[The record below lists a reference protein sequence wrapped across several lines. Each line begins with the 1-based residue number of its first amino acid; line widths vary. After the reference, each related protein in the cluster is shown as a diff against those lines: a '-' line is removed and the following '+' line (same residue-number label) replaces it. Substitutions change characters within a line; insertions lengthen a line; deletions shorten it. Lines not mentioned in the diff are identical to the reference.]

1 MIRLMIVDAGQLSA
15 LARRGHTTIHEVDR
29 VGSSSRTRVRN
40 GVASDARSGMR
51 TMTKGVLALY
61 WHTEAG
67 SSSDM
72 GIL

>member
-1 MIRLMIVDAGQLSA
+1 MIRLTIVDAGQLSA

-29 VGSSSRTRVRN
+29 VGRTRVRD

>member
-29 VGSSSRTRVRN
+29 VGD

>member
-29 VGSSSRTRVRN
+29 VGTRVRD